1 MCAPTGQ
8 ASSRT
13 TAPDSAQPPTFVAA
27 WRWWLPLALLSLVLA
42 LVFVDPFA
50 GDWDALDYTTL
61 ALKGQPSSMVLG
73 RSLFIFANH
82 ALWLGAHA
90 LFDLKPEQAYLL
102 FKYAVVAQSPLA
114 IVACWELAR
123 QLTADVRAATVAALL
138 VALSPFYIV
147 YSGQAMTEIPSI
159 WLLAGALIVHLHGLR
174 RKNFWLVLA
183 GAALLGT
190 CVNVREAALLYAP
203 WLVCAPFVC
212 GWRLRRCELM
222 ITACACLMFL
232 ICAGGG
238 FAGWW
243 LLDVGLYRKDW
254 HGWVEATRMEAAR
267 HPVSLA
273 NFGPLLRNFF
283 ITAPLALVAFPVAA
297 YREWQL
303 RHRGSPLLALGLI
316 GFGANLALIAHYSV
330 VINQRYM
337 LTGLP
342 AIAPLVAAYLM
353 RIETNIRRDPRRAFL
368 TVVSGVFC
376 VAAFVG
382 QWAYY
387 FQQPVTSAHA
397 WTREYRM
404 RLALLPRDAVVIAG
418 AQTVSV
424 RFWREV
430 GAGEWEVIGTGA
442 GWPGAQLPDVIDSYL
457 RAGQR
462 VFLDADA
469 RWWPTTG
476 WPLEE
481 TRALVDLEK
490 RFHFRRLTRTI
501 YELKPPDDQTIHD
514 TPALYTLLPATEQ
527 ARPALTTQS
536 VRH

>member
-1 MCAPTGQ
+1 MRSAPVM
-8 ASSRT
+8 
-13 TAPDSAQPPTFVAA
+13 AQPPSFASA

-73 RSLFIFANH
+73 RMLFIFANH

-114 IVACWELAR
+114 IIACWELAR
-123 QLTADVRAATVAALL
+123 QLTADVRAATIAALL
-138 VALSPFYIV
+138 VALSPFYIM

-159 WLLAGALIVHLHGLR
+159 WLLASALIIHLCGLR
-174 RKNFWLVLA
+174 RKNYWLVLA
-183 GAALLGT
+183 GAALLGA

-203 WLVCAPFVC
+203 WLVFAPFTC
-212 GWRLRRCELM
+212 GWQLRRRELA
-222 ITACACLMFL
+222 ITALACLTFL
-232 ICAGGG
+232 LCAGGG
-238 FAGWW
+238 FACWW
-243 LLDVGLYRKDW
+243 LLDIGLYRKDW
-254 HGWVEATRMEAAR
+254 HGWIEATRMEAAR

-303 RHRGSPLLALGLI
+303 RRHISPLLTLALV
-316 GFGANLALIAHYSV
+316 GFCANLALIGHYSV
-330 VINQRYM
+330 VINPRYL

-342 AIAPLVAAYLM
+342 GIAPLVAAYLM
-353 RIETNIRRDPRRAFL
+353 RVEMNIRRDARQAFL
-368 TVVSGVFC
+368 TVAAGSFC

-382 QWAYY
+382 QGVYY

-397 WTREYRM
+397 LTQEYRA
-404 RLALLPRDAVVIAG
+404 RLALLPRNAVVIAG
-418 AQTVSV
+418 TQTVSI
-424 RFWREV
+424 RFWRGV
-430 GAGEWEVIGTGA
+430 SAGDWDVIGTGA
-442 GWPGAQLPDVIDSYL
+442 GWPGAQLPVVIGSYL
-457 RAGQR
+457 RSGQR

-469 RWWPTTG
+469 RWWPTEG
-476 WPLEE
+476 WQLEE
-481 TRALVDLEK
+481 TSALVDLER
-490 RFHFRRLTRTI
+490 RFRFRRLAQTL
-501 YELKPPDDQTIHD
+501 YEIRPLDDQTAHD
-514 TPALYTLLPATEQ
+514 TPALCALLPATEQ
-527 ARPALTTQS
+527 ARLALTCPL
-536 VRH
+536 VGH